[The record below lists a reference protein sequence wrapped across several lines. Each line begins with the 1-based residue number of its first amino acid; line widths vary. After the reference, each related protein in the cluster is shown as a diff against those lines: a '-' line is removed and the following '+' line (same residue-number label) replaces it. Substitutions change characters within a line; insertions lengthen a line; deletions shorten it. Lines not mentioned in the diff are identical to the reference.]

1 MWPGCGGRGMDLTE
15 RVVLVTGA
23 SSGIGRATAIALADE
38 GARVAVAARSTGK
51 LAALA
56 DEIETTGGEALV
68 CTTDVT
74 DGEQVGAAVDATRDA
89 FGGLD
94 VLVNS
99 AGVGHWGREGV
110 ADGDLEAW
118 RTEIAVNLVGVMN
131 ATKCAAT
138 VMLEQ
143 GSGHLVNV
151 SSLSGQFPTPDFPGY
166 AASKWGLTGFT
177 QSVLYDLRDA
187 GIRVTLVEPGEVDT
201 PMQPEEAR
209 EAGKFLAPED
219 VADAIRYAVTRPA
232 RVMVSEIEVRPT
244 GHE

>member
-209 EAGKFLAPED
+209 EAGNFLAPED